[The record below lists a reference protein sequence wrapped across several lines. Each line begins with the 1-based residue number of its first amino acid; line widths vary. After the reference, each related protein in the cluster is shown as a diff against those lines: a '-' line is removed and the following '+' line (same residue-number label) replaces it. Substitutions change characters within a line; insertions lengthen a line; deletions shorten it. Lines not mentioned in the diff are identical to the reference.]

1 MVIRLTKRD
10 EAIIDFLNNCK
21 CADTQTLCNIFFDGK
36 LRATQLRLKA
46 LADNKYIKFYRENVI
61 SPNIYYIKRK
71 PTQLKHS
78 LILSRFIGEVYK
90 SGIEVLK
97 YKIPLKVGNVIADG
111 FICIN
116 YNNDPRIFLVE
127 VENSKYFTTSKY
139 IELLQTKGYKEK
151 FPIMPS
157 IIVIT
162 DKKIKYDDRLD
173 IIQINTD
180 LSNMENLMM
189 KL

>member
-1 MVIRLTKRD
+1 M
-10 EAIIDFLNNCK
+10 
-21 CADTQTLCNIFFDGK
+21 
-36 LRATQLRLKA
+36 
-46 LADNKYIKFYRENVI
+46 
-61 SPNIYYIKRK
+61 
-71 PTQLKHS
+71 
-78 LILSRFIGEVYK
+78 
-90 SGIEVLK
+90 
-97 YKIPLKVGNVIADG
+97 KVGPIIADG

-116 YNNDPRIFLVE
+116 YNDDPKIFLVE

-139 IELLQTKGYKEK
+139 IDFKESFAYKEK

-173 IIQINTD
+173 IIHLNTD
-180 LSNMENLMM
+180 LSNMENLLI

>member
-1 MVIRLTKRD
+1 MIRLTPRD

-21 CADTQTLCNIFFDGK
+21 CADTQTLCNIFFNGK
-36 LRATQLRLKA
+36 LRAAQLRLKA
-46 LADNKYIKFYRENVI
+46 LSDHKYIKFYRENVI
-61 SPNIYYIKRK
+61 SPNIYYVQRK
-71 PTQLKHS
+71 PAQLRHS
-78 LILSRFIGEVYK
+78 LILSRFIGKLYAA
-90 SGIEVLK
+90 GIEVLK
-97 YKIPLKVGNVIADG
+97 YKIPMKVGPIIADG

-116 YNNDPRIFLVE
+116 YNDDPKIFLVE

-139 IELLQTKGYKEK
+139 INLKESFAYKEK

-173 IIQINTD
+173 IIQLNTD
-180 LSNMENLMM
+180 LSNMENLLI

>member
-1 MVIRLTKRD
+1 MQEHI
-10 EAIIDFLNNCK
+10 
-21 CADTQTLCNIFFDGK
+21 
-36 LRATQLRLKA
+36 
-46 LADNKYIKFYRENVI
+46 
-61 SPNIYYIKRK
+61 
-71 PTQLKHS
+71 
-78 LILSRFIGEVYK
+78 
-90 SGIEVLK
+90 
-97 YKIPLKVGNVIADG
+97 GNVIADG

-173 IIQINTD
+173 IIHLNTD
-180 LSNMENLMM
+180 LSNMENLLI